1 MSSNRD
7 AVRLFYADL
16 ITAKGGVRSDV
27 LKAAFARTPRERFV
41 GPGPWR
47 IFTPAGYIETPSD
60 DPAFIYQDVVVGLAT
75 ERLINNGEPSLHARC
90 LGALAP
96 ELGEHVLHVGAGTGY
111 YSAVLAELVGEA
123 GRVDAYEI
131 EADIAARAAANL
143 SDRANVQVH
152 ARSGADGPLPRCDG
166 IYVNAGATAPMAAWL
181 DALNDGGRLL
191 FPLTPHEG
199 PGGMLLVRREGQ
211 RFAARII
218 SWAMFIPCIGARD
231 AAQSQR
237 LAQAFQRKD
246 IGQVKSLR
254 RGGPP
259 DASCWVDGDGW
270 WLSTAAGEEARP

>member
-1 MSSNRD
+1 MSDLAR
-7 AVRLFYADL
+7 RFYADL
-16 ITAKGGVRSDV
+16 VTAKGGVRDAA
-27 LKAAFARTPRERFV
+27 LAAAFARVPRERFV

-47 IFTPAGYIETPSD
+47 IFTAAGYIDTPSD
-60 DPAFIYQDVVVGLAT
+60 DPAFLYQDVVVGLAT

-96 ELGEHVLHVGAGTGY
+96 KPGERVLHVGAGTGY

-123 GRVDAYEI
+123 GRVEAYEI

-143 SDRANVQVH
+143 GDRPNVKVH
-152 ARSGADGPLPRCDG
+152 GRSGADGPLPGCDG
-166 IYVNAGATAPMAAWL
+166 VYVNAGATAPLAAWL

-191 FPLTPHEG
+191 FPLTPDEG
-199 PGGMLLVRREGQ
+199 PGGLLLVRREGQ

-231 AAQSQR
+231 AAQSGR

-254 RGGPP
+254 RNGAP
-259 DASCWVDGDGW
+259 DASCWVQGEGW
-270 WLSTAAGEEARP
+270 WLSSEAEARP

>member
-1 MSSNRD
+1 MSSTDLAR
-7 AVRLFYADL
+7 RFYADL
-16 ITAKGGVRSDV
+16 VTAKGGVRDAA
-27 LKAAFARTPRERFV
+27 LAAAFARVPRERFV

-47 IFTPAGYIETPSD
+47 IFTAAGYIDTPSD
-60 DPAFIYQDVVVGLAT
+60 DLAFLYQDVVVGLAT

-96 ELGEHVLHVGAGTGY
+96 KAGEHVLHVGAGTGY

-123 GRVDAYEI
+123 GRVEAYEI

-143 SDRANVQVH
+143 SDRPNVQVH
-152 ARSGADGPLPRCDG
+152 GRSGADGPLPRCDG
-166 IYVNAGATAPMAAWL
+166 VYVNAGATAPLAAWL

-191 FPLTPHEG
+191 FPLTPDEG
-199 PGGMLLVRREGQ
+199 PGGMLLVRREGA

-231 AAQSQR
+231 AAQSRR

-254 RGGPP
+254 RNGAP
-259 DASCWVDGDGW
+259 DASCWVQGEGW
-270 WLSTAAGEEARP
+270 WLSSEAEARP